1 MYQDYIAKQECNFL
15 WDKINEIGS
24 YVELNSGLSQMEMGD
39 FFRLVRKDSHGA
51 EPKKISIIKL

>member
-24 YVELNSGLSQMEMGD
+24 YVELNSGLS
-39 FFRLVRKDSHGA
+39 
-51 EPKKISIIKL
+51 

>member
-1 MYQDYIAKQECNFL
+1 MYQDYIAKQEYNFL

-24 YVELNSGLSQMEMGD
+24 YVEIELRFILDGD
-39 FFRLVRKDSHGA
+39 FFRLVRKYSHGI